1 MAEDPGSLSDPIGD
15 AEDVSQYLDLLK
27 KAPSEHAKTAMVREK
42 LVPCIQKK
50 GTTNRMA
57 DGKGFCSHVSLFL
70 SSLDIL
76 STGLMILVGSPSA
89 TSDILDFLIPKY
101 AAIQT
106 RPLLRAFCALLRE
119 LYSLDKTIFFSSIIR
134 NLEAAVARVSVKINA
149 SSNYFTLLTWVNET
163 LVLASNDK
171 EDFMKYHKELVRFQ
185 TTLIQHCLVR
195 GTKRRMR
202 LASFVDTKSSLRI
215 ILGRKEIGLIEEGI
229 KSYISVLVCSNQSPF
244 AAGVVLGILA
254 GLAKQLGNEAANKLM
269 EQSKNG
275 IYEFFNKEFI
285 ASKVSISNDV
295 MVNLLRTILMLGR
308 IQMGFYWVYK
318 SRRF

>member
-1 MAEDPGSLSDPIGD
+1 
-15 AEDVSQYLDLLK
+15 
-27 KAPSEHAKTAMVREK
+27 
-42 LVPCIQKK
+42 
-50 GTTNRMA
+50 
-57 DGKGFCSHVSLFL
+57 
-70 SSLDIL
+70 
-76 STGLMILVGSPSA
+76 
-89 TSDILDFLIPKY
+89 
-101 AAIQT
+101 
-106 RPLLRAFCALLRE
+106 
-119 LYSLDKTIFFSSIIR
+119 
-134 NLEAAVARVSVKINA
+134 LEAAVARVSVKINA

-163 LVLASNDK
+163 LVLTSNDK

-185 TTLIQHCLVR
+185 TTLIQYCLVK
-195 GTKRRMR
+195 GTKRRIR

-215 ILGRKEIGLIEEGI
+215 ILGRKETGLIEEGI
-229 KSYISVLVCSNQSPF
+229 KGYISVLVGSNQSSF

-295 MVNLLRTILMLGR
+295 MVNLLRTILMLER